1 MSFLKSSSAPRHNR
15 SPIKPYI
22 RSMPHLPFEVFLL
35 LLSYDQSPS
44 VLAKLCLLNSEIY
57 KIVIRYLYR
66 KVELD
71 KLNWEKF
78 LWGFVITRP
87 KEGPGSF
94 VFKPPKELLES
105 ISKHSRKESED
116 DAKKNKRNS
125 DSTTSSDHSQKERT
139 PRPEVEPN
147 LTTESRKRNAFELIR
162 VLVINDIPNTTTAQT
177 FLHIVN
183 STQDRHQGVLFG
195 GVRKLI
201 LHPQVLYSSS
211 QWRHISSRGIL
222 NQYQRIHE
230 HDFIKA
236 LPNAMPRLGLKRA
249 KDRSLFMSDQALE
262 TSNLGLDS
270 TGSSS
275 LGIENDKIPHDDDGF
290 ELVISGSLRNLSH
303 YYATRGMSL
312 VTSVHIPQ
320 EFVFSHSKQLLGE
333 TLTSNWKISKFTWHE
348 VTLESLPFVPNAK
361 KVEYHFVQPSVTTTS
376 ALDGGMDTL
385 LSRVNSIRSILLET
399 ISKGLDIKYKFI
411 GTGLGIKFENDESE
425 IDVQE
430 RLMDQVK
437 NSDPGHTLGS
447 LVIQDEFWNDN
458 VTFITSTSGLL
469 SVEERNTRGID
480 GHGIGESGC
489 ACYPVTIAV
498 KPNDGQ
504 GQLQSLSPQDTRRT
518 ENEMGFQPYSQFI
531 HNLSG

>member
-1 MSFLKSSSAPRHNR
+1 MSFLKSSSAPRHYR

-94 VFKPPKELLES
+94 VFKPPKELVES

-116 DAKKNKRNS
+116 DTKKNKSNS
-125 DSTTSSDHSQKERT
+125 CSATSSHHGQKDST

-147 LTTESRKRNAFELIR
+147 RTTGTRKRKAFGLIR
-162 VLVINDIPNTTTAQT
+162 VLVINDVPNTTTAQT

-183 STQDRHQGVLFG
+183 PTQDQQQGVLFG

-211 QWRHISSRGIL
+211 QWRHISSTGIL

-236 LPNAMPRLGLKRA
+236 LPNALPRPGLEGA
-249 KDRSLFMSDQALE
+249 KDTKIAIPDIALG
-262 TSNLGLDS
+262 TLNLDLDS

-275 LGIENDKIPHDDDGF
+275 LGIENDKVPNDDDGF
-290 ELVISGSLRNLSH
+290 ELEISGSLRNLSN
-303 YYATRGMSL
+303 YYSTRGMSL
-312 VTSVHIPQ
+312 VTSVHVPQ
-320 EFVFSHSKQLLGE
+320 ELVFSHSKELLGQ
-333 TLTSNWKISKFTWHE
+333 TLTSQWKISKFTWHE
-348 VTLESLPFVPNAK
+348 VTLESLPLIPNAK
-361 KVEYHFVQPSVTTTS
+361 KVEYHFVKPSTKTTNAS
-376 ALDGGMDTL
+376 DGGMDTL

-399 ISKGLDIKYKFI
+399 IAKGLDIKFKFI
-411 GTGLGIKFENDESE
+411 GTGLGIKFENDKPE

-430 RLMDQVK
+430 RLMYQVK
-437 NSDPGHTLGS
+437 NSDPGHTLGT

-469 SVEERNTRGID
+469 SVEEKNTRGID
-480 GHGIGESGC
+480 GYGIGESGC
-489 ACYPVTIAV
+489 ACYPATIAV
-498 KPNDGQ
+498 KPTNGQ
-504 GQLQSLSPQDTRRT
+504 GRLQSLSPQDTRRK
-518 ENEMGFQPYSQFI
+518 ENELGFQPYSQFI
-531 HNLSG
+531 QNLSG